1 MRSSLHSIQGTGG
14 NAVEYSQFF
23 VNLHMARHWKPY
35 SIKLH
40 LPLVVCTAYSLSA
53 RILPVE
59 PLMPRH
65 ATHTTM
71 LLATTALLFVIERTV
86 PKTPYLTV
94 MDRFVVT
101 NIAIQVLNA
110 GITWAQLYLSAA
122 AAATLDHV
130 ARYVMP
136 LLLFASVYHFFLSR
150 ILSEPRRTAWP
161 SATLKQNHGV
171 EYHLFEAGKNGVLPY
186 AAVAAQRGG
195 SRRPPFFFLAH
206 AVWPALVL
214 TRLSSSSRYCHR
226 RPSLQSFR
234 Q

>member
-1 MRSSLHSIQGTGG
+1 
-14 NAVEYSQFF
+14 
-23 VNLHMARHWKPY
+23 
-35 SIKLH
+35 
-40 LPLVVCTAYSLSA
+40 
-53 RILPVE
+53 
-59 PLMPRH
+59 
-65 ATHTTM
+65 
-71 LLATTALLFVIERTV
+71 
-86 PKTPYLTV
+86 